1 MLMRGPR
8 ERGSGHSIL
17 PLLGALCQPSPE
29 LHRSTGSIIQDL
41 ILTGPQDR
49 AATLIRRLQSM
60 TCSGSRCMTM
70 QPTSDDDGNLA
81 STDREVRPF
90 PMFAPPRKTV
100 PRQPQY
106 TGSQHAILDVQPG
119 RSSALVTRHPIPA
132 VPDEGTSC
140 IAMDSA
146 AHVEADECGWVPPL
160 DSAPVS
166 VPMRAEGARLM
177 FHPHPI
183 RLRPSPPSRLELQA
197 GPVPA
202 ATRPC
207 LGLFSCRR
215 LDSSPVPKWKPPV
228 ITATRAWGAGSRP
241 RPGRPKVLA
250 RTLVPIRA
258 TALEDAGSSS
268 PCPFQAGPRSIHSYP
283 KSQCF
288 GPIAVGTSRPD
299 DPSPASLV
307 LAEST
312 CPRRLGED
320 PLWDKW

>member
-1 MLMRGPR
+1 M
-8 ERGSGHSIL
+8 
-17 PLLGALCQPSPE
+17 
-29 LHRSTGSIIQDL
+29 HRSAGSIIQDL

-106 TGSQHAILDVQPG
+106 IGSQHAILDVQPG

-166 VPMRAEGARLM
+166 ALMRAEGARLM

-183 RLRPSPPSRLELQA
+183 RLRPSPPSRLEELQA

-241 RPGRPKVLA
+241 HPGRPKVVA

-258 TALEDAGSSS
+258 SAPEDAGSQSLSVSIPGGS
-268 PCPFQAGPRSIHSYP
+268 PVHPLIP

-299 DPSPASLV
+299 DSSPASLV
-307 LAEST
+307 LGESA

-320 PLWDKW
+320 PLSDKW